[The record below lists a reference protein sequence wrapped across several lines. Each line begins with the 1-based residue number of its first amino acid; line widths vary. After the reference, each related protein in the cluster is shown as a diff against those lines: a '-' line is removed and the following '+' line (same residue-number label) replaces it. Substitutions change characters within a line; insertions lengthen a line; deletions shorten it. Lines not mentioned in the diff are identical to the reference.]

1 MNRTIGDRS
10 YFQVNNY
17 ITIDGSHGEGGGQI
31 LRTALS
37 LSLILSKPVEIIN
50 IRRGRPKSGL
60 QPQHLTC
67 VNACRDISDAHVEG
81 NEIVGSTQLQ
91 FFPHVTKSGSFTFN
105 VAEKRGSA
113 GSTSLILQTLL
124 PPLIF
129 GQHTVRLTLMGGT
142 HVPWS
147 PTFHYLKEVFLP
159 VIEKM
164 GCSVRPSIDR
174 WGWYPIGGGV
184 VHAEINPASP
194 HIPLNPPLPPFRKG
208 GDPNPPLLKGEIGGL
223 KGLTIEEKGRLLK
236 IWGMS
241 AVSNLPVSIAER
253 QRAEGLN
260 SLKVLGVDTDI
271 EVVSAP
277 SPGKGT
283 FFFIVAEY
291 EGIKAGFSALGAI
304 GKPAEEVARE
314 ACRAFFEY
322 HDSNGAVEPHLADQL
337 IPYMALADGPSSFT
351 TTRITRH
358 LLTNVW
364 TVRQLM
370 DVDIRV
376 EGREGEWGRVI
387 RV

>member
-1 MNRTIGDRS
+1 MPVS
-10 YFQVNNY
+10 YMA
-17 ITIDGSHGEGGGQI
+17 IDGSHGEGGGQI
-31 LRTALS
+31 LRSALS
-37 LSLILSKPVEIIN
+37 LAIILSKPVEIIN

-60 QPQHLTC
+60 RPQHLTC

-81 NEIVGSTQLQ
+81 NEIGSAQLRFSPQ
-91 FFPHVTKSGSFTFN
+91 VTKSGNFTFN

-124 PPLIF
+124 PPLVL
-129 GQHTVRLTLMGGT
+129 GQHTTQLTLMGGT
-142 HVPWS
+142 HGPWS
-147 PTFHYLKEVFLP
+147 PPFHYLKEIFIP
-159 VIEKM
+159 VIGRM
-164 GCSVRPSIDR
+164 GVSIELTIDK
-174 WGWYPIGGGV
+174 WGWYPIGGGI
-184 VHAEINPASP
+184 VHAEINPI
-194 HIPLNPPLPPFRKG
+194 IPLNPPLPP
-208 GDPNPPLLKGEIGGL
+208 LLKGGKVGLGEKGGL
-223 KGLTIEEKGRLLK
+223 KGLIVEERGRLTR
-236 IWGMS
+236 IWGLS
-241 AVSNLPVSIAER
+241 AVSNLPLAIAER
-253 QRAEGLN
+253 QRSEGLKE
-260 SLKVLGVDTDI
+260 LKALTIDTDI
-271 EVVSAP
+271 EVISAP

-291 EGIKAGFSALGAI
+291 AGIKAGFSALGAI

-337 IPYMALADGPSSFT
+337 IPYMALADGASSFT
-351 TTRITRH
+351 TTKVTRH

-376 EGREGEWGRVI
+376 KGREGECGRVT

>member
-1 MNRTIGDRS
+1 MSVS
-10 YFQVNNY
+10 YM
-17 ITIDGSHGEGGGQI
+17 TIDGSHGEGGGQI
-31 LRTALS
+31 LRSALS
-37 LSLILSKPVEIIN
+37 LAIILSKPVEIIN

-60 QPQHLTC
+60 QPQHLAC

-81 NEIVGSTQLQ
+81 NEIGSARLRFSPQ
-91 FFPHVTKSGSFTFN
+91 VTKSGNFTFN

-129 GQHTVRLTLMGGT
+129 GQGPSRLTLMGGT

-147 PTFHYLKEVFLP
+147 PSFHYLKEVFLP

-194 HIPLNPPLPPFRKG
+194 HIPLNPPFRKG
-208 GDPNPPLLKGEIGGL
+208 GDPNPPLLKGEKGEL
-223 KGLTIEEKGRLLK
+223 KGLTVEERGSLTRL
-236 IWGMS
+236 WGLS
-241 AVSNLPVSIAER
+241 AVSNLPLAIAER
-253 QRAEGLN
+253 QRSEGLKL
-260 SLKVLGVDTDI
+260 LKALTIDTDI
-271 EVVSAP
+271 EVITAP

-291 EGIKAGFSALGAI
+291 AGIKAGFSALGAI

-351 TTRITRH
+351 TTKVTRH

>member
-1 MNRTIGDRS
+1 MDRTIGDGS
-10 YFQVNNY
+10 YFRMNNY

-50 IRRGRPKSGL
+50 IRKGRPKSGL

-81 NEIVGSTQLQ
+81 NEIGSARLRFSPQ
-91 FFPHVTKSGSFTFN
+91 VTKSGNFIFN

-124 PPLIF
+124 PPLIL

-147 PTFHYLKEVFLP
+147 PPFHYLKEIFIP
-159 VIEKM
+159 VIGRM

-174 WGWYPIGGGV
+174 WGWYPIGGGIIR
-184 VHAEINPASP
+184 AEINPLLHSLLLTP
-194 HIPLNPPLPPFRKG
+194 LHILPSQ
-208 GDPNPPLLKGEIGGL
+208 GL
-223 KGLTIEEKGRLLK
+223 RGIRIEARGKLQRIRGL
-236 IWGMS
+236 S
-241 AVSNLPVSIAER
+241 AVSNLPLAIAER
-253 QRAEGLN
+253 QRSEGLKE
-260 SLKVLGVDTDI
+260 LKALTVDTDI
-271 EVVSAP
+271 EVITAP

-291 EGIKAGFSALGAI
+291 AGIKAGFSALGAI
-304 GKPAEEVARE
+304 GKPAEEVAQE

-351 TTRITRH
+351 TTKVTRH

-376 EGREGEWGRVI
+376 EGREGECGRVV

>member
-1 MNRTIGDRS
+1 MPVS
-10 YFQVNNY
+10 YV
-17 ITIDGSHGEGGGQI
+17 TIDGSHGEGGGQI
-31 LRTALS
+31 LRSALS
-37 LSLILSKPVEIIN
+37 LAIILSKSVEIIN

-60 QPQHLTC
+60 QPQHLAC
-67 VNACRDISDAHVEG
+67 VNACRDTSDAHVEG
-81 NEIVGSTQLQ
+81 NEIGSAWLRFSPQ
-91 FFPHVTKSGSFTFN
+91 VTKSGNFTFN

-124 PPLIF
+124 PPLIS
-129 GQHTVRLTLMGGT
+129 GQYTTRLTLMGGT

-147 PTFHYLKEVFLP
+147 PPFHYLKEIFIP
-159 VIEKM
+159 VIGRM
-164 GCSVRPSIDR
+164 GGSIELTIDK
-174 WGWYPIGGGV
+174 WGWYPIGGGI
-184 VHAEINPASP
+184 VHAEINP
-194 HIPLNPPLPPFRKG
+194 IGRI
-208 GDPNPPLLKGEIGGL
+208 GERGGL
-223 KGLTIEEKGRLLK
+223 KGLTVEERGSLTRL
-236 IWGMS
+236 WGLS
-241 AVSNLPVSIAER
+241 AVSNLPLAIAER
-253 QRAEGLN
+253 QRSEGLKE
-260 SLKVLGVDTDI
+260 LKALAVDTDI
-271 EVVSAP
+271 EVISAL

-337 IPYMALADGPSSFT
+337 IPYMALADGPFSFT
-351 TTRITRH
+351 TTKLTRH

-364 TVRQLM
+364 SVRQLM

-376 EGREGEWGRVI
+376 EGREGECGRVI